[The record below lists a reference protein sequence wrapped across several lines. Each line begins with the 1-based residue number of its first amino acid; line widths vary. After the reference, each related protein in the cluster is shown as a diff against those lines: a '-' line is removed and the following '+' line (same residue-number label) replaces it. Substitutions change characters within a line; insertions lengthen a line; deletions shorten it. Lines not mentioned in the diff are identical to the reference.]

1 MKSYLSLLA
10 AALAPGIL
18 PLSCL
23 AQVPA
28 PNAPAPAASSSDLS
42 QYTTADA
49 LWLHIQDVKKG
60 PGTRPAN
67 AQEYQAVMTN
77 MIAQLSA
84 ASTQFL
90 KRFPDDPRRWDA
102 RLLQIETGGAVSNIA
117 GRRDDLELSGQLQDL
132 ANRPDAPSPIRG
144 QARYEL
150 LGLAVRH
157 YTQGDQSVTSASIVA
172 QLHQFISD
180 FPTYPSLDVLKY
192 KIAETLHPRDPGAAD
207 SLLKELADSGEGR
220 IADQARTELQT
231 GEKLRSPLDLQFTA
245 VDGSQVDLSKLRGKV
260 VLVDF
265 WATWSGQ
272 CRGELPNVLAAYQKL
287 HDKGFE
293 IVGISL
299 DQDKTSLVNF
309 TAENGMK
316 WPQYF
321 DGKGWANSISSGF
334 GIQSIPTMWLVNK
347 KGYVVTTNGREN
359 LEDQVAKLLAED

>member
-1 MKSYLSLLA
+1 MNTYLPLLVV
-10 AALAPGIL
+10 ALVPGFL
-18 PLSCL
+18 PLSSL
-23 AQVPA
+23 AQA
-28 PNAPAPAASSSDLS
+28 PIAAAPAASSSDLS

-60 PGTRPAN
+60 PKTRPTT
-67 AQEYQAVMTN
+67 AQEYQTVMTA

-84 ASTQFL
+84 ASTDFL
-90 KRFPDDPRRWDA
+90 KRFPNDPRRWDA
-102 RLLQIETGGAVSNIA
+102 RLLQIETGSAVDSMG
-117 GRRDDLELSGQLQDL
+117 GRRSDLELSGQLQDL
-132 ANRPDAPSPIRG
+132 ASRADAPAAVRG

-157 YTQGDQSVTSASIVA
+157 CTQGDPSITSASVVT

-192 KIAETLHPRDPGAAD
+192 KIAEAINPLDPGAAS
-207 SLLKELADSGEGR
+207 SLLKELADSGEGK

-231 GEKLRSPLDLQFTA
+231 REKLKSPLDLRFTA
-245 VDGSQVDLSKLRGKV
+245 VDGSEVDLSKLRGKV

-265 WATWSGQ
+265 WATWCGP
-272 CRGELPNVLAAYQKL
+272 CRGELPNVMAAYQKL
-287 HDKGFE
+287 HGKGFE

-321 DGKGWANSISSGF
+321 DGKGWANGISSGL
-334 GIQSIPTMWLVNK
+334 GIQSIPAMWLVNK

-359 LEDQVAKLLAED
+359 LEGQVEKLLAE